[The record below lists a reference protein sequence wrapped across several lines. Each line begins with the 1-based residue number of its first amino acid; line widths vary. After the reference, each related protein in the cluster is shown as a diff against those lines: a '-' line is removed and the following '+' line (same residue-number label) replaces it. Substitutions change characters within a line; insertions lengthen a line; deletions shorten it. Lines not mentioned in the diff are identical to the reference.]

1 MIKSILD
8 DEDQP
13 EDGREEK
20 KGLLRKRLKKDDL
33 VSIGLSS
40 DEKSEDEL
48 PGESVEEIRD
58 GILGVSSPGPEHRTV
73 SEEVQKAD
81 TPAEPEVVSEPA
93 QESGGR
99 AAELERMLKELEK
112 ELEREKKIERRSGNR
127 DAGED
132 DTLPEAIGATPLPG
146 SGTHTADSDRGPF
159 STADDEP
166 VSQVE
171 IFRRMG
177 LAWSAA
183 IAMFGSVV
191 FMLAIGWVAD
201 VLLGSS
207 PWGIVTG
214 IVLGAAIG
222 FFQLFRITS
231 HISGSGANDFDK
243 VSLRASFEPDP
254 AAPEPESSQ
263 ERVDSEEEA

>member
-13 EDGREEK
+13 EDSRK
-20 KGLLRKRLKKDDL
+20 AKRGLLRKRLQKDDL
-33 VSIGLSS
+33 VSIGLSA
-40 DEKSEDEL
+40 DETSEDEL
-48 PGESVEEIRD
+48 PGESVEEIRN
-58 GILGVSSPGPEHRTV
+58 GILGVSTSGAGERSV
-73 SEEVQKAD
+73 SEDVQEAE
-81 TPAEPEVVSEPA
+81 TPAEPGDVSEPVP
-93 QESGGR
+93 ESGGR
-99 AAELERMLKELEK
+99 AAELEKMLKELEK
-112 ELEREKKIERRSGNR
+112 ELEREKKIERRSADR

-132 DTLPEAIGATPLPG
+132 HTLPEAIGATESVG
-146 SGTHTADSDRGPF
+146 SGTHKQDSEWGPF
-159 STADDEP
+159 SAAEDEP

-254 AAPEPESSQ
+254 PAPEPESSQ
-263 ERVDSEEEA
+263 EHVESQDEA

>member
-1 MIKSILD
+1 MIKSILE

-20 KGLLRKRLKKDDL
+20 RGLLRKRRQKDDL

-40 DEKSEDEL
+40 NEPNEGDL
-48 PGESVEEIRD
+48 PGESVEEIRN
-58 GILGVSSPGPEHRTV
+58 GILGVSSPGPEVRTE
-73 SEEVQKAD
+73 SEGGQETEK
-81 TPAEPEVVSEPA
+81 PAEAVEISESGP
-93 QESGGR
+93 ESGGR
-99 AAELERMLKELEK
+99 AAELEKMLKELEK
-112 ELEREKKIERRSGNR
+112 ELEREKTLERRSANR
-127 DAGED
+127 DSGED
-132 DTLPEAIGATPLPG
+132 HTLPEAIGATQLPG
-146 SGTHTADSDRGPF
+146 SGTYHSDSESGPF
-159 STADDEP
+159 SVPDDDP

-183 IAMFGSVV
+183 IALFGSVV

-201 VLLGSS
+201 VLFGSS

-231 HISGSGANDFDK
+231 HIMGNGTNDFDK

-254 AAPEPESSQ
+254 PAPEPKSSPESG
-263 ERVDSEEEA
+263 DSLDSI